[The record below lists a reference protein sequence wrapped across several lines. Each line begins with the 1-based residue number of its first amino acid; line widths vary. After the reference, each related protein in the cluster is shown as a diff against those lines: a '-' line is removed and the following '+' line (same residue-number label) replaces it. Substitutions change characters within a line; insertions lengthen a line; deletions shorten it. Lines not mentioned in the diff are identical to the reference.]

1 MARSALFLALLACL
15 GCAPREITL
24 TRSRLLMGHV
34 PVNLS
39 LRCPAADRERALAES
54 EAAFRLAQ
62 EIEAKISEWQ
72 PDSEL
77 SCLNRKAGRG
87 NCPLTENTRA
97 LLELSLAL
105 SRQTD
110 GAFDIRFASPSRA
123 GQEGEIRLAGDR
135 GALPHPETRIGVG
148 AIGKGWIVD
157 AMLDY
162 LQGRGYAA
170 AIVDAGGD
178 LRALGGPWKVAIQV
192 PEGAP
197 DRITVQREIR
207 DRALATSG
215 LYEQGSHILDPST
228 RRPVARRGSVSV
240 EASRLAMADA
250 LATAFFVLGETK
262 SLTYLPKFPG
272 VKMYWTD
279 PDGNVR
285 AYAAEG
291 AAIQAPK

>member
-1 MARSALFLALLACL
+1 MPRITLLLALVATL

-39 LRCPAADRERALAES
+39 LRCPAAERDRALTET

-62 EIEAKISEWQ
+62 EMESKISEWE

-87 NCPLTENTRA
+87 DCALSETTRA
-97 LLELSLAL
+97 LLELSIAL
-105 SRQTD
+105 RRQTD

-123 GQEGEIRLAGDR
+123 GQEGEIRLAKGR
-135 GALPHPETRIGVG
+135 GSLLHSGTRLGVG

-162 LQGRGYAA
+162 LQGRGYSA

-178 LRALGGPWKVAIQV
+178 LRALGGPWKIAIQV

-197 DRITVQREIR
+197 DRITAVREIR

-215 LYEQGSHILDPST
+215 LYEQGSHILDPAT
-228 RRPVARRGSVSV
+228 RRPFARRGSVSV
-240 EASRLAMADA
+240 EASRLAEADA
-250 LATAFFVLGETK
+250 LATAFFVMGEAK
-262 SLTYLPKFPG
+262 SRVYLPKFPG
-272 VKMYWTD
+272 VNMYWTD
-279 PDGNVR
+279 PDGSVR
-285 AYAAEG
+285 TYVAEG
-291 AAIQAPK
+291 DIHQAPK

>member
-1 MARSALFLALLACL
+1 MPRIALLLALATCL

-39 LRCPAADRERALAES
+39 LRCPAAEQDRALTES
-54 EAAFRLAQ
+54 EAAFQLAR

-87 NCPLTENTRA
+87 DCPLSETTRA

-110 GAFDIRFASPSRA
+110 GAFDIRFASPSRT
-123 GQEGEIRLAGDR
+123 GQEGEIRLAEGR
-135 GALPHPETRIGVG
+135 GSLPHPETRLGVG

-178 LRALGGPWKVAIQV
+178 LWALGGPWKIAIQV

-197 DRITVQREIR
+197 GRITAPREIR

-215 LYEQGSHILDPST
+215 LYEQGPHILDPAT

-240 EASRLAMADA
+240 EAPRLAVADA

-262 SLTYLPKFPG
+262 SREYLPKFPG

-279 PDGNVR
+279 PDGSVR

-291 AAIQAPK
+291 GAVQAPK

>member
-1 MARSALFLALLACL
+1 MARSAPFLVLLACL

-39 LRCPAADRERALAES
+39 LRCPASERERALAES
-54 EAAFRLAQ
+54 EAAFRLAK

-87 NCPLTENTRA
+87 DCPLSETTRG

-110 GAFDIRFASPSRA
+110 GAFDVRFASRSRA
-123 GQEGEIRLAGDR
+123 GQEGEIRLVEGR
-135 GALPHPETRIGVG
+135 GSLPRPETRLGVG

-178 LRALGGPWKVAIQV
+178 LRALGGPWKVAVQV

-197 DRITVQREIR
+197 DQITGQREIR

-215 LYEQGSHILDPST
+215 LYEQGAHILDPAT

-250 LATAFFVLGETK
+250 LATAFFVLGEAK
-262 SLTYLPKFPG
+262 SRDYLPKFPG

-279 PDGNVR
+279 PDGSVR

-291 AAIQAPK
+291 DAVQAPK

>member
-1 MARSALFLALLACL
+1 MARSALFLALLASL

-39 LRCPAADRERALAES
+39 LRCLAADRERALAES

-87 NCPLTENTRA
+87 DCPLSETTRG

-105 SRQTD
+105 SLQTD
-110 GAFDIRFASPSRA
+110 GAFDIRYASKSRA
-123 GQEGEIRLAGDR
+123 GQEGEIRLAEGR
-135 GALPHPETRIGVG
+135 GSLLHPETRLGVG
-148 AIGKGWIVD
+148 AVGKGWIVD

-178 LRALGGPWKVAIQV
+178 LRALGGPWKIAIQV
-192 PEGAP
+192 PEGEP
-197 DRITVQREIR
+197 DRITVPRKIR

-215 LYEQGSHILDPST
+215 LYEQGPHILDPAT
-228 RRPVARRGSVSV
+228 RRPVVRRGSVSV
-240 EASRLAMADA
+240 EASRLAVADA
-250 LATAFFVLGETK
+250 LATAFFVLGEAR
-262 SLTYLPKFPG
+262 SSDYLPKFPG

-279 PDGNVR
+279 PDGSVR
-285 AYAAEG
+285 AYAAERDTV
-291 AAIQAPK
+291 QAPK